1 MKYEFTFSGTITI
14 ISDSQDDAFS
24 KADALLGVNHKKIVS
39 DPACTDYALDNIEC
53 VDILDE

>member
-1 MKYEFTFSGTITI
+1 MKYEFTFKGSITI

-24 KADALLGVNHKKIVS
+24 KADTLLGANYKKITS
-39 DPACTDYALDNIEC
+39 DPACDDYMLDNIEC